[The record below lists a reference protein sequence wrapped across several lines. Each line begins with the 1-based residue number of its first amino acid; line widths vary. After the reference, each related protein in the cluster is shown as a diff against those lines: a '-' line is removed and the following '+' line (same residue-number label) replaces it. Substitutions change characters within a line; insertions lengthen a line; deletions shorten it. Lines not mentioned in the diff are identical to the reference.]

1 MHLTKYDLESP
12 LCEGRKESNMK
23 KTFKKFLALLMAFG
37 MILSLCACGG
47 DEGADDGSSA
57 DTIEWT
63 FYSAYGPEDGACC
76 AVWQDLFDRIYE
88 ETDGRLEITTY
99 WYGQHPYEGEEM
111 LKVVSDG
118 TAQLAHFYS
127 GYVESVDPALAV
139 EALPLLMPVDAYEAY
154 DILTALWGGFSGDT
168 SGTLEAILQ
177 EKWGATMVHCM
188 PASPQRL
195 FTAGYDAVEPNSLA
209 GHKIRSYSTATA
221 EFVQAL
227 GGTPVSISLSET
239 YTGLST
245 NLVDGLITSTLV
257 GYNNGV
263 FDFTDAVNVWEI
275 SSSTDGV
282 MCNIEALNSLPEDV
296 REIFMNIM
304 NSSATAPETSE
315 IDTNDELLAQLQEEG
330 VRVVTPTDE
339 FRRSIRDEMEQT
351 VWAEWLETAGEAG
364 QTVLD
369 QVNSLL

>member
-1 MHLTKYDLESP
+1 
-12 LCEGRKESNMK
+12 MK
-23 KTFKKFLALLMAFG
+23 KTFKKVLAWLMATG
-37 MILSLCACGG
+37 MTLSLCACGG
-47 DEGADDGSSA
+47 DNGDSGDSGSSSS
-57 DTIEWT
+57 DTIEWS

-88 ETDGRLEITTY
+88 ETDGRLQITTY

-118 TAQLAHFYS
+118 TAELTHFYS
-127 GYVESVDPALAV
+127 GYVESVDPALSV

-154 DILTALWGGFSGDT
+154 DILTALWGNFSGDT
-168 SGTLEAILQ
+168 SGTLESILQ

-195 FTAGYDAVEPNSLA
+195 FTAGYDAVEPNSLE
-209 GHKIRSYSTATA
+209 GHNIRSYSTATA
-221 EFVQAL
+221 AFVQAL

-245 NLVDGLITSTLV
+245 NLVDGLITSTLI

-263 FDFTDAVNVWEI
+263 FDFIDAVNVWEI
-275 SSSTDGV
+275 SSSTDGI
-282 MCNIEALNSLPEDV
+282 MCNQEALNSLSDDV
-296 REIFMNIM
+296 REIFQRIM
-304 NSSATAPETSE
+304 NESATAPETSE
-315 IDTNDELLAQLQEEG
+315 LELNDELLAQLESEG
-330 VRVVTPTDE
+330 VRVLTPSDD
-339 FRRSIRDEMEQT
+339 FRNSIREEMEET
-351 VWAEWLETAGEAG
+351 VWQEWLADAGDAG
-364 QTVLD
+364 QAVLD